1 MLVLGSWEVYYS
13 ATDSV
18 LCSTE
23 FQTNEAAVAARRR
36 TRQDHRVPKCCDQ
49 EVCLGIA
56 ENTLLVVCAQHLD
69 LPTPGLHSPVEKL
82 YGN

>member
-1 MLVLGSWEVYYS
+1 MLVLGSWEVYYG

-23 FQTNEAAVAARRR
+23 FQTTEAAAAARRR

-49 EVCLGIA
+49 EVCLGI
-56 ENTLLVVCAQHLD
+56 EEVTLLVVCAQHFD
-69 LPTPGLHSPVEKL
+69 LTTPGLHSPVEKL